1 MFGIAAR
8 ARMSEIRQ
16 VWAEVDAKREEIYE
30 EEAEYFD
37 GLEPAAKQ
45 AFWGAATNVI
55 LKRSKKLPVLRY
67 FSSFC
72 YRVLSVLT
80 MAAVGLVMV
89 LFVASA
95 FADLSEMVK
104 IAGKIALALFYA
116 GICVT
121 VVAAF
126 LYLWQWRN
134 ECILRYQIAIQ
145 QILADRYSLATQ
157 YSEDVNSYA
166 VLMLAANDLYFKTAK
181 QVREEAA
188 EAQDGEDEETFI
200 LGTEEDVADVE
211 AVELDEDRDDLSAD
225 DKSDDSE

>member
-1 MFGIAAR
+1 M
-8 ARMSEIRQ
+8 
-16 VWAEVDAKREEIYE
+16 
-30 EEAEYFD
+30 
-37 GLEPAAKQ
+37 
-45 AFWGAATNVI
+45 
-55 LKRSKKLPVLRY
+55 
-67 FSSFC
+67 
-72 YRVLSVLT
+72 
-80 MAAVGLVMV
+80 MV